1 MFVFRAHH
9 FEIGVKQNYTPYKTQ
24 TMSDVVCAVQSC
36 LQTNQTCPAW
46 NKPDVYTPHGIWR
59 PMLHSQEGAESS
71 RKRHPKQ
78 ISAFR
83 HFSSDVRKFGN
94 VPASDQRGHQC
105 CLPATVSSTSRRHS
119 LPVLHFFITPINN
132 KVSSKKEGYLTQL
145 EDQDTNGERKSSPGN
160 SSAESQQ

>member
-1 MFVFRAHH
+1 MSSVL
-9 FEIGVKQNYTPYKTQ
+9 YT
-24 TMSDVVCAVQSC
+24 VVRKPIRLAQHG
-36 LQTNQTCPAW
+36 TNLTCTLPTAF
-46 NKPDVYTPHGIWR
+46 GGLR
-59 PMLHSQEGAESS
+59 MLHSQEAAESS

-83 HFSSDVRKFGN
+83 LFSSDVCKFGN
-94 VPASDQRGHQC
+94 VPASNQRGHQC

-160 SSAESQQ
+160 SSAESQ